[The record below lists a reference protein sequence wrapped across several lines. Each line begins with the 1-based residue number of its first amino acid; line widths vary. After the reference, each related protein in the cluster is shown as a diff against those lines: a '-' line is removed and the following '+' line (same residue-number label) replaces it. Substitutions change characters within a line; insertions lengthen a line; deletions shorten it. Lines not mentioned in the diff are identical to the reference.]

1 MSVKIRLRR
10 MGKKKQPHYRI
21 VVADSRSPRDG
32 RFVENLGYYN
42 PIRDP
47 ARLVVDLDRVDY
59 WLGQGAILTRTV
71 GNLVTKARA
80 GGDDSVALG
89 DRAADA
95 VAADNGQAPEAEATP
110 EPEAAPEA
118 EADAAPEAE
127 ATPEAEADAAPDA
140 AAAEGE
146 AEPEADDGS
155 EEADAPAEPAATAEA
170 EAESEPETASESAA
184 DDEAEADDASEA
196 ADAEPAAEPAE
207 GETA

>member
-42 PIRDP
+42 PIPDP

-59 WLGQGAILTRTV
+59 WIGQGAILTRTV
-71 GNLVTKARA
+71 GNLVSKARA
-80 GGDDSVALG
+80 GGDDRVALG
-89 DRAADA
+89 DRAAGA
-95 VAADNGQAPEAEATP
+95 VAAENGQAPDVETTP
-110 EPEAAPEA
+110 

-127 ATPEAEADAAPDA
+127 ADATPEAAGAEAEADDA
-140 AAAEGE
+140 
-146 AEPEADDGS
+146 
-155 EEADAPAEPAATAEA
+155 T
-170 EAESEPETASESAA
+170 
-184 DDEAEADDASEA
+184 EAEADDASEA
-196 ADAEPAAEPAE
+196 EADAPADAEAASEPAE